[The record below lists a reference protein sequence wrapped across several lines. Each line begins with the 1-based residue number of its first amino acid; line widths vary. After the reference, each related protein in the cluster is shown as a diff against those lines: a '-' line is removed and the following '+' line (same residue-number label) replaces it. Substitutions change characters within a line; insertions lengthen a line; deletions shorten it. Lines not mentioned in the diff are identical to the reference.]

1 MMKSLNNLSFN
12 VWEKFSQH
20 VRYLTLEEVY
30 ESIKLGE
37 YRESIEQIRRLKNM
51 GSLDLS
57 NQIKNDLPAITVSGN
72 FNSTK
77 NRKKENLVSY
87 YGLAV
92 LDIDKLYSEEMVKEV
107 FAKIISFEE
116 TLMAFVS
123 PSGLGIKF
131 IIATNNKQ
139 PKEHSRFYQKLAF
152 YYQDILEVPLDI
164 KTCDVSRLCF
174 LSYDPNIY
182 YNPNSIIFNV
192 NELDD
197 ESSKDKEILSKVNT
211 EENDE
216 DDSTFELQ
224 MKCVFE
230 FTSNLQKFEDGNRNS
245 FVYLFAKNSNGF
257 GLNKYLV
264 GEYCKENFTENGFTV
279 DEVLRTV
286 KSGYENN
293 EEMFGKWN
301 RMLMKLMKK
310 YDNTKNKTTFSK
322 QISES
327 PINIKDLYL
336 NNLKKRLPKELSEFI
351 QNFKTEKEKEAFLI
365 GRLISLEIE
374 LKNQSL
380 K

>member
-1 MMKSLNNLSFN
+1 MKSLNNLSFN
-12 VWEKFSQH
+12 VWENYSQH

-37 YRESIEQIRRLKNM
+37 YRESIEQIRKQKSM
-51 GSLDLS
+51 GNLNLS
-57 NQIKNDLPAITVSGN
+57 NQIKNDLPAITISGN
-72 FNSTK
+72 FNQMK
-77 NRKKENLVSY
+77 NRSKENLVKY

-92 LDIDKLYSEEMVKEV
+92 FDIDKLYTEEMVKEI

-192 NELDD
+192 NELDN
-197 ESSKDKEILSKVNT
+197 ESSKNKEILSKVNI
-211 EENDE
+211 EENDV

-245 FVYLFAKNSNGF
+245 FVYLFAKNSNSF
-257 GLNKYLV
+257 GLNMYLV
-264 GEYCKENFTENGFTV
+264 REYCKENFVENGFSV
-279 DEVLRTV
+279 EEVSRTV
-286 KSGYENN
+286 KSSYENN
-293 EEMFGKWN
+293 KEMSGKWKLVLN
-301 RMLMKLMKK
+301 KLMKK

-336 NNLKKRLPKELSEFI
+336 NNLRKTLPKELRDFT

-374 LKNQSL
+374 LKNLSV

>member
-1 MMKSLNNLSFN
+1 MKSLNNLSFN
-12 VWEKFSQH
+12 VWENYSQH

-37 YRESIEQIRRLKNM
+37 YRESIEQIRKQKSM
-51 GSLDLS
+51 GNLNLS
-57 NQIKNDLPAITVSGN
+57 NQIKNDLPAITISGN
-72 FNSTK
+72 FNPTK

-92 LDIDKLYSEEMVKEV
+92 FDIDKLYNEEMVKEV

-164 KTCDVSRLCF
+164 TTCDVSRLCF

-192 NELDD
+192 NELDN
-197 ESSKDKEILSKVNT
+197 ESSKNKEILSKVN
-211 EENDE
+211 EENDV

-230 FTSNLQKFEDGNRNS
+230 FTSNLKKFEDGNRNS
-245 FVYLFAKNSNGF
+245 FVYLFAKNSNSF
-257 GLNKYLV
+257 GLNMYLV
-264 GEYCKENFTENGFTV
+264 RKYCKDNFAENGFNV
-279 DEVLRTV
+279 EEVSRTV

-293 EEMFGKWN
+293 KEMFGKWN

-310 YDNTKNKTTFSK
+310 YDNTKNKITFSK

-336 NNLKKRLPKELSEFI
+336 NNLKKRLPRELSEFI

-374 LKNQSL
+374 LKNQSV